1 MATKTLR
8 MDGNT
13 GIVMITDY
21 GTNTDAMGN
30 PMGYLGNIYFH
41 SGLPYLQIYSG
52 ISYVNAITVAGLA
65 RGVESWSSGG
75 HGCYIT
81 TACIKYMCLHDDCDE
96 LITLRHFRDTYML
109 SSNNTKELVDTYYS
123 IAPELVKSIEA
134 KDDAYEIFKHTYKV
148 YILEAVR
155 LIKLEKNREALG
167 IYINAIE
174 FLKKKA
180 RE

>member
-21 GTNTDAMGN
+21 GTSTNAMGD
-30 PMGYLGNIYFH
+30 PMSYLGNIYFH
-41 SGLPYLQIYSG
+41 SALPYLQIFNGLIY
-52 ISYVNAITVAGLA
+52 YNLTVPALS

-75 HGCYIT
+75 CGCYIT
-81 TACIKYMCLHDDCDE
+81 TACVKYMHLHDDCDE
-96 LITLRHFRDTYML
+96 LITLRHFRDNYML
-109 SSNNTKELVDTYYS
+109 SSNNTKEMVDMYYS
-123 IAPELVKSIEA
+123 IAPDLVKAIET
-134 KDDAYEIFKHTYKV
+134 KEDAYEIFKHTYEV

-167 IYINAIE
+167 VYINAIE
-174 FLKKKA
+174 FLKKKVK
-180 RE
+180 E